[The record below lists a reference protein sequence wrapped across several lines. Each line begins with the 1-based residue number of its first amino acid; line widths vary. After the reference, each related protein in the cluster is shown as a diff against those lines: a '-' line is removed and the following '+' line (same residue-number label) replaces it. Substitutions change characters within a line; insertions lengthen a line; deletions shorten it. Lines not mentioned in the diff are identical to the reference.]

1 MKIETIYVLE
11 RKNLGNYE
19 HIEMSATARLED
31 NEDPSTAMLKLK
43 EAVHNALNDVHTIRP
58 ASEVKPA
65 AEAPVV
71 EKVEA
76 EPVDKPKRGRK
87 PKEEKKEEAPVEA
100 APQVE
105 EVKPEPKKV
114 SAIVYDSNIPEHKS
128 IFGGYLA
135 KKYGNAWKTMHPVE
149 EIKAFTAS
157 LNGEEFIDANGHI
170 VESFLELVHG
180 FFGA

>member
-1 MKIETIYVLE
+1 MDE
-11 RKNLGNYE
+11 
-19 HIEMSATARLED
+19 
-31 NEDPSTAMLKLK
+31 
-43 EAVHNALNDVHTIRP
+43 
-58 ASEVKPA
+58 
-65 AEAPVV
+65 
-71 EKVEA
+71 
-76 EPVDKPKRGRK
+76 